1 MLMEFFKNKSYNNRE
16 ARKKGKER
24 IMENT
29 KGQSI
34 FCYLVLSWKIS
45 GLGYWMKSSSVLEDM
60 KVIIKKDKNMIAK

>member
-1 MLMEFFKNKSYNNRE
+1 MLIEFFKNKSYNNRE

-45 GLGYWMKSSSVLEDM
+45 GLGY
-60 KVIIKKDKNMIAK
+60 

>member
-1 MLMEFFKNKSYNNRE
+1 MAKWRAYVDRVFKNKSYNNRE

-34 FCYLVLSWKIS
+34 VCYLVLSW
-45 GLGYWMKSSSVLEDM
+45 LLNEEQ
-60 KVIIKKDKNMIAK
+60 